1 MERQGPSRPLILQAR
16 SWQCTVPSWRPDLE
30 REVDLIEEI
39 IRFYG
44 YDKIASKYHYQSI
57 MNSNEPDPHNY
68 LDKIISIMTG
78 LGFSQ
83 VFNNSLQ
90 SKDIVSLLNTK
101 SVEIMNPL
109 SDKMSN
115 LRNTLFPGLLET
127 IDFNY
132 KNNHPNMMIFEW
144 GNIFRQGKP
153 GLKGIKEE
161 MVLSGVVHG
170 NLNKPSIHRKK
181 GRKFNFTVLKGVV
194 DTLLNRLTI
203 SNVTYS
209 RIDDNSLGLINT
221 FEIMSDKK
229 TLGVIGKINPIF
241 NHKMDLDIGNT
252 YGFQID
258 LDMLNQFAT
267 ATPSF
272 DHIVSYPIVE
282 RDLNFVLEEKILIGD
297 LVSTIKENGKDI
309 LISVEPSNIFRH
321 KSLGDNNK
329 SVTINLIFQSSTKT
343 LEDKD
348 VNLIIDEIIKVI
360 SNKYSAKLR

>member
-1 MERQGPSRPLILQAR
+1 
-16 SWQCTVPSWRPDLE
+16 
-30 REVDLIEEI
+30 
-39 IRFYG
+39 
-44 YDKIASKYHYQSI
+44 
-57 MNSNEPDPHNY
+57 
-68 LDKIISIMTG
+68 
-78 LGFSQ
+78 
-83 VFNNSLQ
+83 
-90 SKDIVSLLNTK
+90 
-101 SVEIMNPL
+101 
-109 SDKMSN
+109 
-115 LRNTLFPGLLET
+115 
-127 IDFNY
+127 
-132 KNNHPNMMIFEW
+132 
-144 GNIFRQGKP
+144 
-153 GLKGIKEE
+153 
-161 MVLSGVVHG
+161 
-170 NLNKPSIHRKK
+170 
-181 GRKFNFTVLKGVV
+181 
-194 DTLLNRLTI
+194 
-203 SNVTYS
+203 
-209 RIDDNSLGLINT
+209 
-221 FEIMSDKK
+221 
-229 TLGVIGKINPIF
+229 
-241 NHKMDLDIGNT
+241 MDLYIGNT

>member
-1 MERQGPSRPLILQAR
+1 M
-16 SWQCTVPSWRPDLE
+16 C
-30 REVDLIEEI
+30 
-39 IRFYG
+39 IR
-44 YDKIASKYHYQSI
+44 D
-57 MNSNEPDPHNY
+57 
-68 LDKIISIMTG
+68 
-78 LGFSQ
+78 
-83 VFNNSLQ
+83 
-90 SKDIVSLLNTK
+90 
-101 SVEIMNPL
+101 
-109 SDKMSN
+109 
-115 LRNTLFPGLLET
+115 R
-127 IDFNY
+127 
-132 KNNHPNMMIFEW
+132 

-153 GLKGIKEE
+153 GLKGIKEK

-181 GRKFNFTVLKGVV
+181 GRKFNFTVLKGVI

-221 FEIMSDKK
+221 FEIKSDKN

-241 NHKMDLDIGNT
+241 NNKMDLDIEDT